1 MNRIVKSVK
10 SVPLWLLLFACA
22 HAMAEQPAV
31 RAAIQVPT
39 ERKPAPSFRLADAT
53 GKQRLLSRFRGR
65 VVLLNFWATECGG
78 CKVELPYFI
87 AFDHAYRSNGLQ
99 ALGVSMELFYDDN
112 LKGPAEAWARV
123 NPFVKEHGIEYPIL
137 MADDAVNK
145 IYRVDS
151 MPATYL
157 IDKKGRIAATYIGL
171 VDKADV
177 EANLKALLAER

>member
-1 MNRIVKSVK
+1 MKQFLKNAKLI
-10 SVPLWLLLFACA
+10 PLWALLFTCV

-31 RAAIQVPT
+31 DASIQLPK
-39 ERKPAPSFRLADAT
+39 ERKPAPAFRLNDAF
-53 GKQRLLSRFRGR
+53 GKQRLLSRYRGR

-78 CKVELPYFI
+78 CKVELPYFM
-87 AFDHAYRSNGLQ
+87 AFDRAYRSKGLQ
-99 ALGVSMELFYDDN
+99 ALGISMELFYEDN

-137 MADDAVNK
+137 MADDTVTK
-145 IYRVDS
+145 TYRVDS

-157 IDKKGRIAATYIGL
+157 IDKKGRIAATYLGL
-171 VDKADV
+171 VDRADV